1 MLWRRSLEAAAAP
14 VQGAAGELLVSASSA
29 ALPSVVLL
37 SLVQYR
43 AASVPWG
50 LSRLVLGEG
59 ALGKVPG
66 LRFARVLG
74 SGRDGGFGLAPSF
87 ERQGLIA
94 FFDDEASARAF
105 LQSSPTMQ
113 ARHERARE
121 SLSVLLRATASRGS
135 WGGQS
140 LAVSATARTEVPVA
154 SLTRAA
160 IRPRHAVR
168 FWRHSPASES
178 AVARAPGCRLA
189 VGLGEAPLLR
199 QATFSLWDHQAA
211 MDAYARGGAHA
222 GAIAGAWREGWFS
235 EWMFVRFAPI
245 GIEGQWQGRRFD

>member
-14 VQGAAGELLVSASSA
+14 GQGAAGAVLSATASM
-29 ALPSVVLL
+29 LPSVTLL
-37 SLVQYR
+37 MLVQYR
-43 AASVPWG
+43 GAALPWG
-50 LSRLVLGEG
+50 LSRLMLGER
-59 ALGKVPG
+59 ALGAVPG

-74 SGRDGGFGLAPSF
+74 SGRHGGFGLAPSF
-87 ERQGLIA
+87 EHQGLIG

-105 LQSSPTMQ
+105 AQASPAMHGYR
-113 ARHERARE
+113 AHARE
-121 SLSVLLRATASRGS
+121 MLIVLLRATCSRGR
-135 WGGQS
+135 WGGQA
-140 LAVSATARTEVPVA
+140 LAATGVAHAETPMA

-160 IRPRHAVR
+160 IRPRHAMR
-168 FWRHSPASES
+168 FWRHSPGAEE

-199 QATFSLWDHQAA
+199 QATFSLWDNQAA

-245 GIEGQWQGRRFD
+245 AIEGHWRGQRFG